1 MIGVNS
7 KMKDG
12 NGKYVYSGQRLK
24 LKEPTPG
31 ELSLDFPVSWGKYN
45 GFQFM
50 GRRLDQYTLE
60 KYVIVKDISWWD
72 KIRIKCV

>member
-7 KMKDG
+7 KMKDA
-12 NGKYVYSGQRLK
+12 NGKTVYSGQRLRIQK
-24 LKEPTPG
+24 PVPG
-31 ELSLDFPVSWGKYN
+31 EIVLDFPVSWGLYN

-60 KYVIVKDISWWD
+60 KYVISRDISWWD